1 MQKDLKFSKNIRDT
15 CKVENKNS
23 ICISVFDY
31 ENKGKYQIYVL
42 KKRYEKKNML
52 IYYWKGE
59 EDKGH
64 HVLIKDFNKCMYDHT
79 FYRGRNHI

>member
-1 MQKDLKFSKNIRDT
+1 MIINVLTNVQSDTYILQIITQQELQQLRQILQKDLKFSKNITDT

-52 IYYWKGE
+52 IYY
-59 EDKGH
+59 
-64 HVLIKDFNKCMYDHT
+64 
-79 FYRGRNHI
+79 